1 MIRTQL
7 HRSSFAAWALV
18 AMLGCEKPE
27 APSAPPSVSPA
38 AASEPAPAA
47 PVTTAVHVDPETLPA
62 EEDFEEEAE
71 ATITPANLEKQL
83 ELMEKEL
90 LER

>member
-7 HRSSFAAWALV
+7 YRGSFAAFCLV
-18 AMLGCEKPE
+18 ASMGCEKPE
-27 APSAPPSVSPA
+27 APTTPPADTPEAPSAPV
-38 AASEPAPAA
+38 AA
-47 PVTTAVHVDPETLPA
+47 PVTTAVQVNAETLPA

-83 ELMEKEL
+83 ELMEKDL
-90 LER
+90 LEH